1 MWWILKQKNIWFN
14 SSSLIAHLTIIN
26 LDTQI
31 LCVNKE
37 ELSSNTSDE
46 IKRLSAE
53 NSCILG
59 GVNSLSED
67 VKHEIRNIMR
77 VINTCIIDI

>member
-1 MWWILKQKNIWFN
+1 M
-14 SSSLIAHLTIIN
+14 
-26 LDTQI
+26 
-31 LCVNKE
+31 CVNKE

-46 IKRLSAE
+46 IKKLSAE
-53 NSCILG
+53 NSCVLG

-77 VINTCIIDI
+77 VIITCIINI

>member
-1 MWWILKQKNIWFN
+1 MWLILKQKKFG
-14 SSSLIAHLTIIN
+14 LIDHLTIIN

-46 IKRLSAE
+46 IKRLSVE
-53 NSCILG
+53 NSCVLG

-67 VKHEIRNIMR
+67 VKHQIRNIMR